1 MRINHTLA
9 LSLAIAAVGLTP
21 AAALASHGGDDPTLP
36 ADDHGTLVEPGDD
49 NGTLV
54 EPGDDNGGAVEPGD
68 DNGTG
73 VEPGDDN
80 GGAVEPGD
88 DKGGATK
95 REAKHRAGSCT
106 GGSHAKLKVK
116 HSGGRLETEFE
127 VDQNRDGAKW
137 TVRLRRNGKSVVK
150 TSAITKGP
158 SGSFSVARRIGDRAG
173 SDRIVAKA
181 TSRSGEVCKATVTI

>member
-9 LSLAIAAVGLTP
+9 LGLAIAVAGLTP
-21 AAALASHGGDDPTLP
+21 AAALASHGADDPTMP
-36 ADDHGTLVEPGDD
+36 ADDHGVL
-49 NGTLV
+49 
-54 EPGDDNGGAVEPGD
+54 
-68 DNGTG
+68 

-88 DKGGATK
+88 DKGGAVEPGDDKGGATK
-95 REAKHRAGSCT
+95 RNAKHRAGSCSA
-106 GGSHAKLKVK
+106 GSRTKLNVK

-127 VDQNRDGAKW
+127 VHGGRDGAKW
-137 TVRLRRNGKSVVK
+137 TVRLRRNGTSVVK

-158 SGSFSVARRIGDRAG
+158 SGSFSVTRRIRDPAG

>member
-36 ADDHGTLVEPGDD
+36 ADDHGTL
-49 NGTLV
+49 
-54 EPGDDNGGAVEPGD
+54 
-68 DNGTG
+68 

-173 SDRIVAKA
+173 SDRIVARRRA
-181 TSRSGEVCKATVTI
+181 GPARSARPPSRSDATFTPRVTERPATRRPLGR